1 MWCPYCIKEIPQ
13 LKEIHEKYSGKGVD
27 IVGIA
32 VRDKTEDTEASVA
45 KHSIPWKV
53 MYNAQR
59 VPYDIYGFTGI
70 PHLMLIGPDGRI
82 IARGESAA
90 QTAARLS
97 ALLGTQNNNSI
108 RSVLSSEEKH
118 TLKTAEKWRQTPH
131 LSSRRR

>member
-1 MWCPYCIKEIPQ
+1 MVDFWASWCPYCIKEIPQ

-97 ALLGTQNNNSI
+97 ALLDSQ
-108 RSVLSSEEKH
+108 K
-118 TLKTAEKWRQTPH
+118 Q
-131 LSSRRR
+131 